1 MRNMIR
7 KATIE
12 DATEIQSLILLYAE
26 QGQMLARTLDE
37 IRRNIGEFWVA
48 ERQGHIVGLCSLKTG
63 WEPLL
68 EIRSLAVHPAHYR
81 QGIGSA
87 LVRAC
92 IEEALAPG
100 NETLFVFTYAVDLFT
115 RLGFNVVDKQ
125 SLPVKVY
132 NDCEGCLHK
141 DNCDETAMTLSL
153 KSLKKDGFGNMPLNP
168 QSEVL
173 Y

>member
-1 MRNMIR
+1 MIR
-7 KATIE
+7 KATIQ
-12 DATEIQSLILLYAE
+12 DAAAIQSLILLYAE
-26 QGQMLARTLDE
+26 QGQMLARSLEE
-37 IRRNIGEFWVA
+37 IRANIGEFWVA
-48 ERQGHIVGLCSLKTG
+48 EHEGCVVALCSLKTG

-68 EIRSLAVHPAHYR
+68 EIRSLAVHPTHYR
-81 QGIGSA
+81 RGIGSA

-92 IEEALAPG
+92 IEEALVSG
-100 NETLFVFTYAVDLFT
+100 CETLFVFTYAVDLFT
-115 RLGFNVVDKQ
+115 RLGFQIVDKQ

-153 KSLKKDGFGNMPLNP
+153 KPLKKSGFGNMPLNP
-168 QSEVL
+168 ASEVL